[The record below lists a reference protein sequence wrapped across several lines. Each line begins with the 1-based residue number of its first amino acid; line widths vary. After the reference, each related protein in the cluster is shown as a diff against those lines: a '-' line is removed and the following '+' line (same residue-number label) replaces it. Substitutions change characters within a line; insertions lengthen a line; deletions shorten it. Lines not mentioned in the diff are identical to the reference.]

1 MTVGIVDYGMGNVFS
16 VKNTMDYLGSN
27 CEICSDPLDLKKY
40 EKIILPGVGSF
51 SDCIKNLERKKFIHQ
66 LNNLVVKEKKPILG
80 ICLGMQIMATLGY
93 EGGESK
99 GLGWFDAEVKLIE
112 VKNKKIKIPNIGW
125 EEIKK
130 NKNSLIFKN
139 INSNLEFYFIHSYFM
154 DCKNKNDITS
164 FYNIENKLI
173 TASIE
178 KENIFGTQFHP
189 EKSEKTGLKI
199 IDNFINL

>member
-1 MTVGIVDYGMGNVFS
+1 MKPDKEEDRKNYAAYKKEAAKVDQFMTTKQGLS
-16 VKNTMDYLGSN
+16 RKT
-27 CEICSDPLDLKKY
+27 
-40 EKIILPGVGSF
+40 EKDWGRRINRF
-51 SDCIKNLERKKFIHQ
+51 LEVM
-66 LNNLVVKEKKPILG
+66 NKKPSPNTGTQLIRL
-80 ICLGMQIMATLGY
+80 CAENL
-93 EGGESK
+93 EGGESN

-112 VKNKKIKIPNIGW
+112 IKNKKIKIPNIGW

-189 EKSEKTGLKI
+189 EKSDKIGLKI